1 MLPTQPNDF
10 TTLESATE
18 RIDVLQNRLILC
30 EQVLDDMVRSLEIAT
45 ATGQLSLISSFV
57 RSAEDYLTDRMD
69 LAGENA
75 MSNDDQG

>member
-10 TTLESATE
+10 PTLESATE
-18 RIDVLQNRLILC
+18 RIAVLQNRLILC

>member
-10 TTLESATE
+10 TTLELATE

>member
-1 MLPTQPNDF
+1 MTPTSSTDF
-10 TTLESATE
+10 TTLDTAVE

-30 EQVLDDMVRSLEIAT
+30 EQVLDDIVRSLEIAT
-45 ATGQLSLISSFV
+45 ATGQMSLISSFV

-75 MSNDDQG
+75 MSSDDQG

>member
-10 TTLESATE
+10 LTLESATE